1 MKKLFSR
8 ADAVLIAVILL
19 AAAAVLVFS
28 AAGATDGE
36 AFARI
41 EKDGETIHYF
51 RLSEDLSYRE
61 YEIGGDIPVTVAAE
75 KGAIWF
81 LRSECPDHLCVRF
94 GKLSKSGDTAVCLP
108 ARVSVSVEGEKKA
121 VDAVTG

>member
-28 AAGATDGE
+28 AAGAADGE

-61 YEIGGDIPVTVAAE
+61 YEIGGDIPVRETFE
-75 KGAIWF
+75 KRRHG
-81 LRSECPDHLCVRF
+81 
-94 GKLSKSGDTAVCLP
+94 GLP
-108 ARVSVSVEGEKKA
+108 AGKGFRFSRGREKSS
-121 VDAVTG
+121 